1 MKDDIMKIF
10 DRAFSNINYQEI
22 KLKMGIE
29 YVPNYLR
36 VLNVSNYYINDPSF
50 NPVWKWDPIPE
61 REHIRNSSAHIH
73 SSALPWTNKILLQ
86 DSSQKKGIKDWES
99 VYNLQTLHWRCVRK
113 IDKRFN

>member
-1 MKDDIMKIF
+1 MSKSWTDIEKEAASRISSMNVHDYKDEIHFREELPHEQKEIYLNMMTDDIMKIF

-50 NPVWKWDPIPE
+50 NPV
-61 REHIRNSSAHIH
+61 
-73 SSALPWTNKILLQ
+73 
-86 DSSQKKGIKDWES
+86 
-99 VYNLQTLHWRCVRK
+99 
-113 IDKRFN
+113 